1 MLYRFLVLQ
10 LLIICLLSCFA
21 NYHIPN
27 VSQINWDIVLFLT
40 PAGIINNFL
49 NRESTVMWSFYQDIS
64 PGQLN
69 LSIKKIILM
78 STTYILLI
86 LNLLFTFKK
95 KSKHK

>member
-10 LLIICLLSCFA
+10 LLIISLLSCFA
-21 NYHIPN
+21 NYHIPD
-27 VSQINWDIVLFLT
+27 VGQINWDIVLFLT

-69 LSIKKIILM
+69 LSLKKIILM